1 MKKVALLAAAIASS
15 LNLSF
20 AAAPISVSVTAQI
33 DSTPPDVVLK
43 FYNDM
48 SESSVLNFPHYVD
61 GIFAANYN
69 FWNFKQGATLAGNLD
84 SYTIKNAIEI
94 AGLEND
100 DITKLSSYSL
110 SITGSDFPAT
120 EGTGDSLSQV
130 SVSPAADSSYVK
142 SGSSMPVDL
151 YTGGVLLKNLSSVK
165 NNTVISPIYNV
176 TTSNPTDKIYIPMGI
191 CAFDSPENTQSNSG
205 AYTGTITFSINPTWV

>member
-20 AAAPISVSVTAQI
+20 AAPPISVSLTAQI

-48 SESSVLNFPHYVD
+48 SESSVLNFPHYNNIDD
-61 GIFAANYN
+61 GTNFNY
-69 FWNFKQGATLAGNLD
+69 WNMNTDAGPQTNLD

-120 EGTGDSLSQV
+120 AGTGDSV
-130 SVSPAADSSYVK
+130 TSVLVYPASDSSYVK

>member
-61 GIFAANYN
+61 GIFDTDYN
-69 FWNFKQGATLAGNLD
+69 FWNFKENATAFTNLD

-94 AGLEND
+94 AGLENG

-110 SITGSDFPAT
+110 SMTGSDFPAT
-120 EGTGDSLSQV
+120 SGTGSSV
-130 SVSPAADSSYVK
+130 SVVSVVTPPDSSYLK
-142 SGSSMPVDL
+142 SGPSIPSDL
-151 YTGGVLLKNLSSVK
+151 YTNVSLTNTGNVK
-165 NNTVISPIYNV
+165 NNTISSAIYNL
-176 TTSNPTDKIYIPMGI
+176 TTANPTDKIYIPMGI
-191 CAFDSPENTQSNSG
+191 YVVDQKTNTSLNSG
-205 AYTGTITFSINPTWV
+205 AYAGTITFSINPTW

>member
-61 GIFAANYN
+61 GIFDTDYN
-69 FWNFKQGATLAGNLD
+69 FWNFKENATAFTNLD

-120 EGTGDSLSQV
+120 EGTGSPLSEV
-130 SVSPAADSSYVK
+130 YVYPAASSSSVK

-151 YTGGVLLKNLSSVK
+151 YTGVSLNPLGQVK
-165 NNTVISPIYNV
+165 NSTVTSPVYNL
-176 TTSNPTDKIYIPMGI
+176 TTANPTDKIYIPMGI
-191 CAFDSPENTQSNSG
+191 YAADLKTNTSLNSG

>member
-48 SESSVLNFPHYVD
+48 AQSSVLNFSHYAYYPLD
-61 GIFAANYN
+61 TN
-69 FWNFKQGATLAGNLD
+69 FVMWNLKTDKFDATKLD
-84 SYTIKNAIEI
+84 SYKIKNAIEI
-94 AGLEND
+94 SGLEND

-120 EGTGDSLSQV
+120 NGTGNSLENV
-130 SVSPAADSSYVK
+130 SVYPAADSSSVK

-151 YTGGVLLKNLSSVK
+151 YTGVLLSQAGYKI
-165 NNTVISPIYNV
+165 NNTTRTSPVYNL
-176 TTSNPTDKIYIPMGI
+176 TTVNSTDKIYIPMGI
-191 CAFDSPENTQSNSG
+191 FASEEKSNTELNSG

>member
-61 GIFAANYN
+61 GIFDTDYN
-69 FWNFKQGATLAGNLD
+69 FWNFKENATAFTNLD

-130 SVSPAADSSYVK
+130 SVYPAADSSYVK

-151 YTGGVLLKNLSSVK
+151 YTNVSLYNLDPV
-165 NNTVISPIYNV
+165 NNTTVTSPVYNL
-176 TTSNPTDKIYIPMGI
+176 TTANPTDKIYIPMGI
-191 CAFDSPENTQSNSG
+191 YAADLKTNTSLNSG